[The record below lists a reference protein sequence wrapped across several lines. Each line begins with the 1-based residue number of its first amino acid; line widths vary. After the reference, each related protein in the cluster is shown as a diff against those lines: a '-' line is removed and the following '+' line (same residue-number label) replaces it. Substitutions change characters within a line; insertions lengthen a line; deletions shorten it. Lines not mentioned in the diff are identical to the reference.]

1 MQKNVTDLKWEDKIV
16 PVKVSY
22 MALMEMTA
30 ETGVEL
36 VDIATETGFN
46 LKALESLF
54 YWSMISGCWKRKIDP
69 VFSREDSPY
78 VWEDL
83 FQDFSEVVTMA
94 LTTSDNGEAKKKT
107 KTKKQITTQSLN

>member
-36 VDIATETGFN
+36 LDIATEAGFN
-46 LKALESLF
+46 FKALESLF
-54 YWSMISGCWKRKIDP
+54 YWAHISGCHKRRIDP
-69 VFSREDSPY
+69 MFTREEAPY

-83 FQDFSEVVTMA
+83 FTEFAAVVTMA
-94 LTTSDNGEAKKKT
+94 MTSKDNGESKKKIE
-107 KTKKQITTQSLN
+107 KKKQTSPSPS